1 MRSRTLVDGIKLQAS
16 GQISHWRPA
25 WRPDDEDTV
34 MESHVLVYGA
44 YGHTGRFVVA
54 ELLRHGLTPVLSG
67 RSPGRLDEMTG
78 QFPGLEVRPATVD
91 DSHSLENAVRGAGL
105 VVNCAGP
112 FLDSAVPVAA
122 AAVRAGA
129 HYLDVTAEQAAVQ
142 KVYRAHEELAWP
154 AGVAVIP
161 AMAFYGGLADLLA
174 TAAVAGWES
183 VDEITVAYGVDRW
196 WPTEGTRNTG
206 RRNTATR
213 LVVDGGRLV
222 PAPSPEPLRDWEF
235 PAPLERQAVVGN
247 PFAEIITMARHLA
260 ASRIDTYLTTV
271 ALQDIRN
278 PATPA
283 PRAVDEAGRSAQQFA
298 VDVVVRRAEE
308 ERRISA
314 AGQDIYA
321 VTAPL
326 VVEAARRLIDGRA
339 DVHGAAAPGEVF
351 DADGFL
357 DALSPHHLTIRR
369 EGARSRP

>member
-1 MRSRTLVDGIKLQAS
+1 MDK
-16 GQISHWRPA
+16 P
-25 WRPDDEDTV
+25 
-34 MESHVLVYGA
+34 VLVYGA

-54 ELLRHGLTPVLSG
+54 ELLRQGLTPILSG
-67 RSPGRLDEMTG
+67 RSPAGLDKVAG

-91 DSHSLENAVRGAGL
+91 NSHSLENAVRGAGL

-112 FLDSAVPVAA
+112 FLDTAVPVAA
-122 AAVRAGA
+122 AAVRAEA

-142 KVYRAHEELAWP
+142 EVYRAHEKLGWSTDL
-154 AGVAVIP
+154 AVIP

-174 TAAVAGWES
+174 TAAAAGWETL
-183 VDEITVAYGVDRW
+183 DEITVAVGLDRW

-206 RRNTATR
+206 RRNSATR

-222 PAPSPEPLRDWEF
+222 PAPSPAPLREWEF
-235 PAPLERQAVVGN
+235 PGPLEHQAVASN
-247 PFAEIITMARHLA
+247 PFAEIITMAHHLA
-260 ASRIDTYLTTV
+260 VSRIGTYVTTV
-271 ALQDIRN
+271 ALQDVGN

-283 PRAVDEAGRSAQQFA
+283 PRAVDGTGRSAQQFV

-314 AGQDIYA
+314 AGRDIYA

-326 VVEAARRLIDGRA
+326 VVEATRRLIDGRA
-339 DVHGAAAPGEVF
+339 KVQGAAAPGEVF
-351 DADGFL
+351 DAADFL

-369 EGARSRP
+369 EGPRSRS